1 VTSPSPFLLDGR
13 VALVTGAARGLG
25 RRYCQDLAAAGAD
38 VVAGDVSDCE
48 ETVAL
53 VEGAGGRAVGVRLD
67 VVNGDSCRAAVE
79 AAVGT
84 FGRLDVLVNNA
95 ALYAGLSSGPF
106 DSIPDDEWDAAM
118 AVNVTGIWRACRAA
132 VPAMREAGGGSIVNI
147 SSLAAVYGLPN
158 ALHYT
163 TSKAAVIGLTRGLA
177 RELGRWWIRVNAIAP
192 SAVLT
197 EGTREF
203 FGDNL
208 DHAADVIARMQSLRR
223 NLEPGDVAGTVVY
236 LASDASR
243 FVTGQTLMVDGGTV
257 AT

>member
-1 VTSPSPFLLDGR
+1 MTALDGR

-25 RRYCQDLAAAGAD
+25 QRYCQDLAAAGAA
-38 VVAGDVSDCE
+38 VVAGDLSDCT
-48 ETVAL
+48 ETVGS
-53 VEGAGGRAVGVRLD
+53 VESADGRAIHVELD
-67 VVNGDSCRAAVE
+67 VTDAASCRAAAD
-79 AAVGT
+79 AAVAT

-95 ALYAGLSSGPF
+95 ALYATLTSGPF
-106 DSIPDDEWDAAM
+106 DAISEDEWEATM
-118 AVNVTGIWRACRAA
+118 AVNVTGVWNACRAA

-177 RELGRWWIRVNAIAP
+177 RELGRDWIRVNAIAP

-197 EGTREF
+197 EGTRQF
-203 FGDNL
+203 FGEGHDR
-208 DHAADVIARMQSLRR
+208 AVETIARMQSLRR
-223 NLEPGDVAGTVVY
+223 NLDPSDVAGTVVY

-243 FVTGQTLMVDGGTV
+243 FVTGQTLMVDGGTI